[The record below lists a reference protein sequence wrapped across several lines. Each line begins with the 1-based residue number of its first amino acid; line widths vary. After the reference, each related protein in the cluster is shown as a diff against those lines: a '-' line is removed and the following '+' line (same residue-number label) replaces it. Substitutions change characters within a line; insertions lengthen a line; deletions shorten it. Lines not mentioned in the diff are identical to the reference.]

1 MEFFIEATRDDSSLS
16 RLPVLLFEPRRDKM
30 NEFVFV
36 PGYISFQE
44 VSEDDDKD
52 VDQPQIIQIWH
63 CIKSENSKAV
73 EEWSYDI
80 SCIRSLSRNKRDSR
94 GLFLYVVDKYCE
106 DFQVFFSSKEPCKRF
121 HDMIHVPSQGRGA
134 APLVRFVCRMAVE

>member
-1 MEFFIEATRDDSSLS
+1 MLKSDEREFGLWMEFFTEATRDDSSLS

-30 NEFVFV
+30 NEFVFI

-63 CIKSENSKAV
+63 CIKSEQQGG
-73 EEWSYDI
+73 
-80 SCIRSLSRNKRDSR
+80 RR
-94 GLFLYVVDKYCE
+94 VV
-106 DFQVFFSSKEPCKRF
+106 
-121 HDMIHVPSQGRGA
+121 I
-134 APLVRFVCRMAVE
+134 